1 MKEVT
6 IKLKEKD
13 LKEANE
19 ILSYYGRKLV
29 PEENKKSQKVDI
41 EPCEHEYEELKEE
54 GPQTFDVKSNG
65 GGYIFLHSSIF
76 EDANMGNVEDVTMFA
91 NDTDIYLT
99 DLRKKDI
106 IWHGV
111 EGIQNWGNIARNFAG
126 DLDIKITDVFEGV
139 NPYGDTVTLNISD
152 HLINIH
158 YDNGEEEPLDD
169 DSDIKPQEFTV
180 ATDAESRA
188 TIGRKILEA
197 ADLCPDEDSAWY
209 FNIFTNDIGT
219 KLYITWKDDNYLEFN
234 GEECKK
240 IKEYFSNGKTS
251 LRIKLGK
258 PYTNY
263 NVYTNQDLIT
273 IDVGKGYQIVENEE
287 TKENIQKYAEK
298 KAEENKQLELAKQ
311 LIYDIFMDVEKIKK
325 ISGID
330 LTDLIMNHIKSIC
343 KKK

>member
-6 IKLKEKD
+6 VKMKEKD
-13 LKEANE
+13 LKEVNKILKAYGKKIE
-19 ILSYYGRKLV
+19 IHPY
-29 PEENKKSQKVDI
+29 
-41 EPCEHEYEELKEE
+41 EHEYEELKEE
-54 GPQTFDVKSNG
+54 GPQTYDVKSNG
-65 GGYIFLHSSIF
+65 GGYIFLHSSVF

-158 YDNGEEEPLDD
+158 YNNGEEEPLDDEDD

-180 ATDAESRA
+180 ATDAEGRG
-188 TIGRKILEA
+188 TINKKILQA
-197 ADLCPDEDSAWY
+197 ANLCPDEDSAWY
-209 FNIFTNDIGT
+209 FNIFANDSGT

-251 LRIKLGK
+251 IRIKFGK

-263 NVYTNQDLIT
+263 NVYTKQDLIT
-273 IDVGKGYQIVENEE
+273 VDLSNGYQVVEANTE
-287 TKENIQKYAEK
+287 TDEKILDYAEK
-298 KAEENKQLELAKQ
+298 KAEENEQLERAKQ
-311 LIYDIFMDVEKIKK
+311 LIYEIFMDVEKIKK

-330 LTDLIMNHIKSIC
+330 LTDLITKYIKNIC
-343 KKK
+343 HTK